1 MLGGAPG
8 YRAAGSPN
16 GMLLSGSSTFS
27 RKGTWEIHY
36 MAFETEIVGVIEC
49 VLGAERGVSI
59 RVVGRTALASWSAAA
74 DGPGRLVFFFAWI
87 HSILYACEYI
97 AKC

>member
-27 RKGTWEIHY
+27 RKGTWELHY
-36 MAFETEIVGVIEC
+36 IVFENGMAGVIEC
-49 VLGAERGVSI
+49 VLGAEVGVSI
-59 RVVGRTALASWSAAA
+59 HSRRRPDSA
-74 DGPGRLVFFFAWI
+74 G
-87 HSILYACEYI
+87 
-97 AKC
+97 

>member
-1 MLGGAPG
+1 MLGCAPG

-27 RKGTWEIHY
+27 RKGTWEVHY
-36 MAFETEIVGVIEC
+36 MASETGMVVVIEC
-49 VLGAERGVSI
+49 VLGAEECVSI

-74 DGPGRLVFFFAWI
+74 DGPGAPCVFFLRGYSRFCM
-87 HSILYACEYI
+87 HTSI
-97 AKC
+97 